1 MSKKTSRLTRRKFMS
16 KGLAGMAGAMAFTGM
31 GQAKSRKD
39 SITNQSEQKIIY
51 RTLGKTGLK
60 LPIVSMGSMDAT
72 SEALLRT
79 ALDSGIRHIA
89 TAQYYMKGKVEK
101 FVGKVMKNYPRED
114 IIVATGVAPSPLD
127 WNAGVYSEKTDIA
140 KYHNDVEVSLK
151 NLDVDYV
158 DILYLPFAAKK
169 QSVLFEP
176 LMKAMEKI
184 KKDGKARFLG
194 IASHSFV
201 IEALRTA
208 ADSGFY
214 DVAMPAYNFQIQD
227 MEERKKAVEYAAGK
241 GMGIVAM
248 KTMIGD
254 SWKNKSEQTP
264 SNSKAALKWVL
275 QNENVHTCVPGA
287 TTFDQLESNLSIMSD
302 LTLTAE
308 EKEYLKKARGTYPD
322 GFFCQGC
329 GTCLEQCRMA
339 PDIPT
344 LMRAYMYAYAYND
357 LAAASRCIEAVKDDP
372 LPCSECSGCVV
383 NCPMGFDIQT
393 KALDIVRLRNFPG
406 DFLT

>member
-1 MSKKTSRLTRRKFMS
+1 MT
-16 KGLAGMAGAMAFTGM
+16 
-31 GQAKSRKD
+31 
-39 SITNQSEQKIIY
+39 
-51 RTLGKTGLK
+51 RTLGRTGLK
-60 LPIVSMGSMDAT
+60 LPIVSMGTMDAT

-79 ALDSGIRHIA
+79 ALDSGIKHIA
-89 TAQYYMKGKVEK
+89 TGQYYMRGKVEQ
-101 FVGKVMKNYPRED
+101 FVGKVMKSYPRD
-114 IIVATGVAPSPLD
+114 SIIVATGVMPTPLD
-127 WNAGVYSEKTDIA
+127 WNAGVYSEKTDIT
-140 KYHNDVEVSLK
+140 KYHKDFEVSLK

-176 LMKAMEKI
+176 LMNALAKI
-184 KKDGKARFLG
+184 KKDGKARFVG
-194 IASHSFV
+194 IASHSYV

-227 MEERKKAVEYAAGK
+227 MEERKRAVAYAAGK

-254 SWKNKSEQTP
+254 SWKNKSEKTP
-264 SNSKAALKWVL
+264 SDSKAALKWVL
-275 QNENVHTCVPGA
+275 QNENVHTCVPGV
-287 TTFDQLESNLSIMSD
+287 TTFDQLESNLSILSD

-308 EKEYLKKARGTYPD
+308 EKAYLKNARGAYPD

-329 GTCLEQCRMA
+329 GTCLEQCSMA

-344 LMRAYMYAYAYND
+344 LMRAYMYAYAYRD
-357 LAAASRCIEAVKDDP
+357 LSAASRCIEAVKESP
-372 LPCSECSGCVV
+372 LPCSSCSSCAVS
-383 NCPMGFDIQT
+383 CPMGFDIQA
-393 KALDIVRLRNFPG
+393 KVMDIVRLRDVPR
-406 DFLT
+406 DFL

>member
-1 MSKKTSRLTRRKFMS
+1 MSKAKPCLNRRKFIS
-16 KGLAGMAGAMAFTGM
+16 SSAAGIAGALAIPGVGRSKPEESMRTG
-31 GQAKSRKD
+31 RD
-39 SITNQSEQKIIY
+39 EQKMIF

-79 ALDSGIRHIA
+79 ALDSGIKHIA
-89 TAQYYMKGKVEK
+89 TAQYYMKGQVEK
-101 FVGKVMKNYPRED
+101 FVGMVMKNYQRED
-114 IIVATGVAPSPLD
+114 IIVATGITPSPLD
-127 WNAGVYSEKTDIA
+127 WNAGVYSEKTDIT
-140 KYHNDVEVSLK
+140 KYHKDFEVSLK

-158 DILYLPFAAKK
+158 DILYLPFAGKK
-169 QSVLFEP
+169 ESVLFEP
-176 LMKAMEKI
+176 LMKAMENI
-184 KKDGKARFLG
+184 KKSGKARFLG

-214 DVAMPAYNFQIQD
+214 DVAMPAFNFQIQD
-227 MEERKKAVEYAAGK
+227 IEERKKAVDYAAGK

-248 KTMIGD
+248 KTMIGE
-254 SWKNKSEQTP
+254 SWMGKKQKTP

-275 QNENVHTCVPGA
+275 QNENVHTCVPGV
-287 TTFDQLESNLSIMSD
+287 TTFDQLSSNLSIMED
-302 LTLTAE
+302 LTLTPE
-308 EKEYLKKARGTYPD
+308 EKEYLKKSRGTYED

-329 GTCLEQCRMA
+329 GTCLDQCSMA

-344 LMRAYMYAYAYND
+344 LMRAYMYAYAYKD
-357 LAAASRCIEAVKDDP
+357 LAAAARCIEEVRDDP
-372 LPCSECSGCVV
+372 LPCSYCSSCAV

-393 KALDIVRLRNFPG
+393 KALDIIRLRAFPK
-406 DFLT
+406 DFLV

>member
-1 MSKKTSRLTRRKFMS
+1 MSKDRYPLNRRKFIS
-16 KGLAGMAGAMAFTGM
+16 RSLAGIAGAMAYPKI
-31 GQAKSRKD
+31 GQSRAVDKVPY
-39 SITNQSEQKIIY
+39 EGAEKKIAY

-89 TAQYYMKGKVEK
+89 TAQYYMKGQVEK
-101 FVGKVMKNYPRED
+101 FVGQVMKHYKREN
-114 IIVATGVAPSPLD
+114 IVVATGITPSPLD

-140 KYHNDVEVSLK
+140 KYEKDFNVSLK
-151 NLDVDYV
+151 NLDVDFV

-169 QSVLFEP
+169 ESVLFEP

-184 KKDGKARFLG
+184 KKSGKARFLG

-201 IEALRTA
+201 NEALRTA

-227 MEERKKAVEYAAGK
+227 MEERQKAVAYAAAK

-254 SWKNKSEQTP
+254 SWKSKKQKTP
-264 SNSKAALKWVL
+264 SNSKAALFYFF
-275 QNENVHTCVPGA
+275 H
-287 TTFDQLESNLSIMSD
+287 
-302 LTLTAE
+302 
-308 EKEYLKKARGTYPD
+308 
-322 GFFCQGC
+322 GFH
-329 GTCLEQCRMA
+329 
-339 PDIPT
+339 
-344 LMRAYMYAYAYND
+344 
-357 LAAASRCIEAVKDDP
+357 
-372 LPCSECSGCVV
+372 
-383 NCPMGFDIQT
+383 
-393 KALDIVRLRNFPG
+393 
-406 DFLT
+406 